1 MNAKTLDGSPR
12 RNRLRPWIWGA
23 AAVLL
28 LLPAFAMRFIPGSG
42 VDWDGVDFVVMG
54 AMLAVACGLYE
65 LGTRMSGNLLYRA
78 AFGLAVLTG
87 FLTVWVNLAVGMLG
101 DGNNPAN
108 LMFAV
113 VLLVAAAGALAARF
127 RARGMA
133 AVMVAAG
140 LLHLLAV
147 VLALRMD
154 FRAGELLLTACFS
167 VPWFASAL
175 LFRGAAR
182 QASAGA

>member
-1 MNAKTLDGSPR
+1 MVAKTLDGSPR
-12 RNRLRPWIWGA
+12 RNLLRPWIWGA

-28 LLPAFAMRFIPGSG
+28 LLPAFAMRFFPGAG
-42 VDWDGVDFVVMG
+42 VDWDGMDFVVMG

-78 AFGLAVLTG
+78 AFGLAVLAG
-87 FLTVWVNLAVGMLG
+87 FLLVWVNLAVGMLG

-113 VLLVAAAGALAARF
+113 VLLVAVVGALAARF
-127 RARGMA
+127 RARGLAAAMA
-133 AVMVAAG
+133 AAG
-140 LLHLLAV
+140 LVHLLAV
-147 VLALRMD
+147 ALALPMG
-154 FRAGELLLTACFS
+154 FRSNELLLAACFS
-167 VPWFASAL
+167 LPWFASAL
-175 LFRGAAR
+175 LFGNAAR